1 MLIPVAVIAT
11 NPGLVPDH
19 VGVKVWKDF
28 VEVGLQAGQ
37 LRPKP
42 EPRILTGGLEVI
54 QDALE
59 LQKKGV
65 SAQKIVV
72 QL

>member
-1 MLIPVAVIAT
+1 M
-11 NPGLVPDH
+11 VPDH
-19 VGVKVWKDF
+19 VGAKVWGDF
-28 VEVGLQAGQ
+28 VESGLQTGA

-42 EPRILTGGLEVI
+42 EPKVLTGGLDVL

-72 QL
+72 QI

>member
-1 MLIPVAVIAT
+1 LVA
-11 NPGLVPDH
+11 DH

-28 VEVGLQAGQ
+28 VETGLRAGK

-42 EPRILTGGLEVI
+42 EPRILTGGLDVI